1 MTALDSARMVADA
14 VLYEGY
20 LLYPYRASSAKN
32 AVRWQFGVLGP
43 PGTASQ
49 IGEPTSMHS
58 ECLLRS
64 NGDGSIDV
72 HLRFL
77 QIQRR
82 EVELSDGGRWVP
94 VAELRA
100 RGERWIG
107 WDEAVPHE
115 LRFGPFPLG
124 ARETVTVDVPGGENV
139 EPVTDADATVIG
151 RLVRRRRALRADLVI
166 ALAALGHDLHRVSV
180 TVTNT
185 VAAQDRVHT
194 RTDASASSFL
204 GAHLLLEADQG
215 TFVSLLEP
223 PDDASAAAAARC
235 RNQRCWPVLASA
247 DDDLVMVSPI
257 ILYDHP
263 ELAPESDGELFD
275 ATEIDE
281 ILTLRVMTMTDEEKA
296 EARATDPKAAAI
308 IDRCDAMS
316 DDTLTQLH
324 GRLRNPHAHAEPPAL
339 DDLAFPSLYDDR
351 TFGGQTMADVPT
363 WSDPV
368 AAKIVG
374 DQPWWDPGVDAS
386 VDPDHDHVV
395 VAGVRVAK
403 GSHVRVVPRRRA
415 DAQDMFFTGMRAR
428 VTAVFGDVDGNDHVA
443 VVLIDDPAADLQEA
457 SGRFLYFA
465 PDEIEPITIA
475 VERDERPRA
484 GKEG

>member
-1 MTALDSARMVADA
+1 
-14 VLYEGY
+14 
-20 LLYPYRASSAKN
+20 
-32 AVRWQFGVLGP
+32 VLGP
-43 PGTASQ
+43 PGTTSEV
-49 IGEPTSMHS
+49 GEPTSMHT

-64 NGDGSIDV
+64 SVGGSVTV

-77 QIQRR
+77 QLQQR
-82 EVELSDGGRWVP
+82 EVERYDDGGFVP
-94 VAELRA
+94 VPELRA
-100 RGERWIG
+100 GVERWIG

-115 LRFGPFPLG
+115 LAFGPFPLG
-124 ARETVTVDVPGGENV
+124 THETVDLHVPSGEDI
-139 EPVTDADATVIG
+139 EPVHDRDLSMIG
-151 RLVRRRRALRADLVI
+151 RLRRRRRALRAELIVGIDDLGD
-166 ALAALGHDLHRVSV
+166 ALHRVSL

-185 VAAQDRVHT
+185 DSATGDDVARSRD
-194 RTDASASSFL
+194 DASASSFL
-204 GAHLLLEADQG
+204 GAHVLLEAHQAF
-215 TFVSLLEP
+215 FVSLLDP
-223 PDDASAAAAARC
+223 PDEASVVAAAQC
-235 RNQRCWPVLASA
+235 RNQRCWPVLASP

-316 DDTLTQLH
+316 DDTLTSLH
-324 GRLRNPHAHAEPPAL
+324 GRLRNPHAEAIPSTVA
-339 DDLAFPSLYDDR
+339 DDFAFPTLYDDR
-351 TFGGQTMADVPT
+351 TFDGQTIHNETMAQVPT

-368 AAKIVG
+368 AGKIGG
-374 DQPWWDPGVDAS
+374 DKPWWDPGVDGS
-386 VDPDHDHVV
+386 VDPDRDHVV
-395 VAGVRVAK
+395 VSGVRVSK
-403 GSHVRVVPRRRA
+403 GSQVRVMPRRRA

-428 VTAVFGDVDGNDHVA
+428 VTAIFGDVDGNDHVA

-465 PDEIEPITIA
+465 PDEIEPLDSLDVKNATDMIDMT
-475 VERDERPRA
+475 ERHRA